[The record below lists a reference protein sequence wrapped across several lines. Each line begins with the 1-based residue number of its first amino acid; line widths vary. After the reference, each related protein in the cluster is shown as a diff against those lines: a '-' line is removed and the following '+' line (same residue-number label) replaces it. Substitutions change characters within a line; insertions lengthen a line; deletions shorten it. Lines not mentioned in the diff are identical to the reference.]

1 MINIYTAVFQGHT
14 QVCPLFFDFLTF
26 WFTQQTQQSQLFDVL
41 FKKYIYKNKNRK
53 KIFWKQKIFK
63 IRQNVEIVEIVELLS
78 CWVKNGIG
86 YYYLS
91 IVELLYK
98 NKTGNRSII
107 IFEFGIFYISI

>member
-1 MINIYTAVFQGHT
+1 M

-26 WFTQQTQQSQLFDVL
+26 WFTQQTQQSQLFDVF

-53 KIFWKQKIFK
+53 KFFWKQKIFK